1 MQSKQFDLHTFILVY
16 RLEM

>member
-16 RLEM
+16 RLEI